1 MAILKVLSVPDP
13 RLKIKAQPIEKVDL
27 PARRLMDD
35 LLETMYAT
43 EGVGL
48 AATQVGI
55 HQRIIVVDGSE
66 TDKPAP
72 LKLANPELLWISEE
86 SAPMPEACL
95 SIPGQYA
102 DVQRF
107 TRIKFRYLDEHNAMI
122 EREASGL
129 LAQVIQHEID
139 HLNGILFIDR
149 LSSLKRDIL
158 LRKAIKMGKT
168 GET

>member
-55 HQRIIVVDGSE
+55 HQRIIVVDGE
-66 TDKPAP
+66 GF
-72 LKLANPELLWISEE
+72 L
-86 SAPMPEACL
+86 MR
-95 SIPGQYA
+95 A
-102 DVQRF
+102 DVAPR
-107 TRIKFRYLDEHNAMI
+107 R
-122 EREASGL
+122 
-129 LAQVIQHEID
+129 
-139 HLNGILFIDR
+139 
-149 LSSLKRDIL
+149 
-158 LRKAIKMGKT
+158 
-168 GET
+168 

>member
-27 PARRLMDD
+27 PARLLMDD

-66 TDKPAP
+66 TDKPEP
-72 LKLANPELLWISEE
+72 LKLGNPELLWISEE

-122 EREASGL
+122 EREAGGL

-149 LSSLKRDIL
+149 LSSLKQDIL
-158 LRKAIKMGKT
+158 FRKAIKMVKT
-168 GET
+168 EKA